1 MIFLDNRQDKIEMT
15 EELENK
21 IEDIIEY
28 TLKEEEVSIPFEI
41 SIIFIDN
48 EEIRKINKEQRDID
62 KATDV
67 LSFPMLDYEDGKIFK
82 EMYLNYEFDFC
93 DLNEGNLVLGDMAL
107 SLEKAAEQADE
118 YGHSFIREV
127 MYLVVHSILHLLGY
141 DHMEEKDKVLMR
153 KREEEI
159 LNKFNINR
167 LG

>member
-15 EELENK
+15 EDLENK

-28 TLKEEEVSIPFEI
+28 TLKEEGVNIPFEI

-48 EEIRKINKEQRDID
+48 KEIRKINKEQRDID

-82 EMYLNYEFDFC
+82 EMYLDYEFDFC

-107 SLEKAAEQADE
+107 SLEKAAEQAEE

-167 LG
+167 IG

>member
-1 MIFLDNRQDKIEMT
+1 MIFLDNRQDKIEIT
-15 EELENK
+15 EELEKK
-21 IEDIIEY
+21 IVEIIEY
-28 TLKEEEVSIPFEI
+28 TLKEEGVNIPSEI

-48 EEIRKINKEQRDID
+48 EEIRVINKEQRDID
-62 KATDV
+62 KITDV
-67 LSFPMLDYEDGKIFK
+67 LSFPMLDYEEGKVFK
-82 EMYLNYEFDFC
+82 DMYLDYEFDFC

-107 SLEKAAEQADE
+107 SLEKALEQSEE

-141 DHMEEKDKVLMR
+141 DHIDENDKILMR

>member
-15 EELENK
+15 EDLENK

-28 TLKEEEVSIPFEI
+28 TLKEEGVNIPFEI

-48 EEIRKINKEQRDID
+48 KEIRKINKEQRDID

-82 EMYLNYEFDFC
+82 EMYLDYEFDFC

-107 SLEKAAEQADE
+107 SLEKAAEQAEE

-141 DHMEEKDKVLMR
+141 DHMEEEDKVLMR

>member
-1 MIFLDNRQDKIEMT
+1 MIFLDNRQEKIEMT

-21 IEDIIEY
+21 LEDIIEY
-28 TLKEEEVSIPFEI
+28 TLKEEGVNIPFEI

-67 LSFPMLDYEDGKIFK
+67 LSFPMLDYEEGKVFK
-82 EMYLNYEFDFC
+82 EMYLDYKFDFC

-107 SLEKAAEQADE
+107 SLEKAAEQAEE

-167 LG
+167 VG

>member
-1 MIFLDNRQDKIEMT
+1 MIFLDNRQDKIEMA

-21 IEDIIEY
+21 IKDIIEY
-28 TLKEEEVSIPFEI
+28 TLKEEGVNIPFEI

-67 LSFPMLDYEDGKIFK
+67 LSFPMLDYEDGKVFK
-82 EMYLNYEFDFC
+82 EMYLDYEFDFC

-107 SLEKAAEQADE
+107 SLEKAAEQAEE

-141 DHMEEKDKVLMR
+141 DHMEENDKVLMR

-167 LG
+167 MG